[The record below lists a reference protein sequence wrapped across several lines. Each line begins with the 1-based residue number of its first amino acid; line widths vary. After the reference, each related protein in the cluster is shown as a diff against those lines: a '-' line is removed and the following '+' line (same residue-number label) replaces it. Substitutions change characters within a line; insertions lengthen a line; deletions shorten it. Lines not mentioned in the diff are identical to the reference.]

1 MTPWQRAVHRPQ
13 QLWLRRAF
21 FHIHLWTGIAV
32 MLYVAVISVSG
43 SAIVYRRELAT
54 DRLHR
59 RLISAG
65 SGRPRMSIEELK
77 PRVRQVYPSY
87 AILNVLEPDEPD
99 QPDVV
104 VLQHRETRLTRL
116 FDPYTGADL
125 GDRRSGMDR
134 ALGWLTDLHDNL
146 LSGLTG
152 RIWNGIG
159 AFFVTVLACTG
170 AVVWWPGIKNWR
182 RSLTIDPRARFPRF
196 NWGLHSAIGFWCFLF
211 VLTWGISG
219 ILLCFPGMLNFLLS
233 AGFRAWITRLHFGR
247 FNAATEALWTIL
259 GLAPAL
265 LAATGALMWWNRVL
279 SKRIR
284 RLARRSSVQPAR
296 VAQ

>member
-1 MTPWQRAVHRPQ
+1 MTHWQRVVHRPQ
-13 QLWLRRAF
+13 HLWLRKAF
-21 FHIHLWTGIAV
+21 FQIHLWTGIAV
-32 MLYVAVISVSG
+32 ILYVAVISVSG

-59 RLISAG
+59 RLISAS

-77 PRVRQVYPSY
+77 PRVSRVYPSHD
-87 AILNVLEPDEPD
+87 ILNIFEPDEPD
-99 QPDVV
+99 QPDLV
-104 VLQHRETRLTRL
+104 VLQRRETRLTRL

-125 GDRRSGMDR
+125 GSRRSGMDR

-152 RIWNGIG
+152 RILNGIG
-159 AFFVTVLACTG
+159 AFFLTMLAFTG

-182 RSLTIDPRARFPRF
+182 RSLTIDPSARFARF
-196 NWGLHSAIGFWCFLF
+196 NWGLHSAVGFWCVLF
-211 VLTWGISG
+211 VLIWGISG
-219 ILLCFPGMLNFLLS
+219 IVLCFPGILLLS
-233 AGFRAWITRLHFGR
+233 VKFRYWIVRLHFGR

-265 LAATGALMWWNRVL
+265 LAATGVLMWWNRVL
-279 SKRIR
+279 SKRIG
-284 RLARRSSVQPAR
+284 RLARRSS
-296 VAQ
+296 AQAAAPKR

>member
-1 MTPWQRAVHRPQ
+1 MTHWQRVVHRPQ
-13 QLWLRRAF
+13 QLWLRKAF
-21 FHIHLWTGIAV
+21 FQIHLWTGIAV

-54 DRLHR
+54 DHLQR

-65 SGRPRMSIEELK
+65 SGRPRMTIEELK
-77 PRVRQVYPSY
+77 PSVSRVYPSHD
-87 AILNVLEPDEPD
+87 ILNIFEPAEPD

-104 VLQHRETRLTRL
+104 VLQHRNTRLIRL

-125 GDRRSGMDR
+125 GGRRSAVDR

-152 RIWNGIG
+152 RILNGIG
-159 AFFVTVLACTG
+159 AFFITMLAFTG

-182 RSLTIDPRARFPRF
+182 RSLTINPRARFPRLS
-196 NWGLHSAIGFWCFLF
+196 WGLHSAVGFWCGLF
-211 VLTWGISG
+211 VLGWGISG
-219 ILLCFPGMLNFLLS
+219 ILLCFPGVLNSLLS
-233 AGFRAWITRLHFGR
+233 VEFRYWIVRLHFGR

-259 GLAPAL
+259 GLAPAV

-279 SKRIR
+279 RKRIGR
-284 RLARRSSVQPAR
+284 WQKREDRMAVGRF
-296 VAQ
+296 

>member
-1 MTPWQRAVHRPQ
+1 MTHWQRWVHRPQ
-13 QLWLRRAF
+13 QLLLRKAF
-21 FHIHLWTGIAV
+21 FQIHLWIGIAV

-77 PRVRQVYPSY
+77 PRLAQVYPAY
-87 AILNVLEPDEPD
+87 DILDILEPGEPD

-104 VLQHRETRLTRL
+104 LLQNRNIRLTRL

-125 GDRRSGMDR
+125 GGRWSGLDR

-152 RIWNGIG
+152 RILNGIG
-159 AFFVTVLACTG
+159 AFLVTVLAFTG

-182 RSLTIDPRARFPRF
+182 RSLTINPRARFARF
-196 NWGLHSAIGFWCFLF
+196 NWGLHSTVGFWCVLF
-211 VLTWGISG
+211 VLIWGISG
-219 ILLCFPGMLNFLLS
+219 ILLCFPGILNSLLS
-233 AGFRAWITRLHFGR
+233 VDFRYWIVRLHFGR
-247 FNAATEALWTIL
+247 FDTATEALWTIL
-259 GLAPAL
+259 GLAPTL

-279 SKRIR
+279 TKRIGR
-284 RLARRSSVQPAR
+284 PARRSSIRAAR
-296 VAQ
+296 TAR

>member
-1 MTPWQRAVHRPQ
+1 MSPWQRVVHRPQ
-13 QLWLRRAF
+13 QLWLRKAF
-21 FHIHLWTGIAV
+21 FQIHLWTGIAV

-65 SGRPRMSIEELK
+65 SGRPRMTIEELK
-77 PRVRQVYPSY
+77 PHVSRVYPSDE
-87 AILNVLEPDEPD
+87 ILNIFETDEPD
-99 QPDVV
+99 QPDLV
-104 VLQHRETRLTRL
+104 VLQHRRTRLTRL

-125 GDRRSGMDR
+125 GGRRSGMDR

-152 RIWNGIG
+152 RIVNGIG
-159 AFFVTVLACTG
+159 AFCVTLLAFTG

-182 RSLTIDPRARFPRF
+182 RSLTILPRARFARF
-196 NWGLHSAIGFWCFLF
+196 NWGLHSAVGFWCFLF
-211 VLTWGISG
+211 VLIWGISG
-219 ILLCFPGMLNFLLS
+219 IALCFPGMLNPVLS
-233 AGFRAWITRLHFGR
+233 AEFRYWIVRLHFGR
-247 FNAATEALWTIL
+247 FNGATKALWTIL

-279 SKRIR
+279 SKRIGR
-284 RLARRSSVQPAR
+284 WVRRSPAQAAR
-296 VAQ
+296 YG